1 MVCSN
6 LQMFTRKFHRLA
18 EAYPDVT
25 FLEVYG
31 DETKDLRVR
40 ILGHTVPDSVVFCSP
55 LGAWSM
61 CPASR
66 FWTGKVTVMLLL
78 SVKLSGPASSLQKL
92 MISMEIRVTPN
103 FRLYRNGEL
112 VRSWPLLQAQQCTF
126 AVRRTLAGAEPKMS
140 FESFSQK
147 SRSHRVLSC

>member
-1 MVCSN
+1 MVCSR

-40 ILGHTVPDSVVFCSP
+40 ILGHTVHDSVVFCSP

-66 FWTGKVTVMLLL
+66 SWTGKVTVVVSVL
-78 SVKLSGPASSLQKL
+78 SVNLSGPASSLQKL

-112 VRSWPLLQAQQCTF
+112 VRSRPLLHAQQLHIRC
-126 AVRRTLAGAEPKMS
+126 AKQPGWS
-140 FESFSQK
+140 
-147 SRSHRVLSC
+147 